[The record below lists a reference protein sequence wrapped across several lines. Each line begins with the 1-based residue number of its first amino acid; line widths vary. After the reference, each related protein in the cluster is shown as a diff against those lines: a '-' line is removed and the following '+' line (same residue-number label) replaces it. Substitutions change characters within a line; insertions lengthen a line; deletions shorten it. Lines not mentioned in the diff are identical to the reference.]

1 MQCFINANKD
11 PFIGDLFSFCI
22 VEIIMDHIQL
32 KCFIAVART
41 LSFSEAARRNYV
53 SQSTV
58 SRYIKDLEKEFG
70 VKLFERTRREV
81 TLTNEG
87 KLLLPYAQD
96 IIDTIN
102 KANAVVNQLHNGSG
116 GRLSIAYDSTSLN
129 YPIKCLKKFTKKYPE
144 ISVDMFKLS
153 GTESTSSMHSM
164 DYDFYFM
171 LRDMLPDSD
180 DMESVITH
188 KDSLSLLVP
197 EKYNVKG
204 KSIDS
209 IDLKSQ
215 KFILLSEAE
224 SPILYME
231 IMDIF
236 RTFHFTPDTVTE
248 FDDVRSV
255 YMAVGA
261 GMGVSILPTQLVEN
275 YSQPSVKVIDF
286 SNIETDLTY
295 VLAWHK
301 NNSNIAAHLF
311 LKTIISNISESDE
324 DEYIP

>member
-1 MQCFINANKD
+1 
-11 PFIGDLFSFCI
+11 
-22 VEIIMDHIQL
+22 MDHIQL
-32 KCFIAVART
+32 KCFISVART

-58 SRYIKDLEKEFG
+58 SRYIRGLEKEFG
-70 VKLFERTRREV
+70 VKLFERTRRDV
-81 TLTNEG
+81 ALTNEG

-96 IIDTIN
+96 IIDTLN
-102 KANAVVNQLHNGSG
+102 KATSVVSQLNKGSG
-116 GRLSIAYDSTSLN
+116 GRLSLAYDATSADF
-129 YPIKCLKKFTKKYPE
+129 PIKCLKRFTEKYPE

-153 GTESTSSMHSM
+153 GADNSSISST
-164 DYDFYFM
+164 DYDFCFM

-180 DMESVITH
+180 DIDYVVTH

-197 EKYNVKG
+197 KDYKING
-204 KSIDS
+204 KILEGID
-209 IDLKSQ
+209 IKNQ

-224 SPILYME
+224 NPILYME

-236 RTFHFTPDTVTE
+236 RTFHFAPESVTE

-261 GMGVSILPTQLVEN
+261 GIGVAILPTQLVEN
-275 YSQPSVKVIDF
+275 YTQPLVKVVDL
-286 SNIETDLTY
+286 NDIETDLTY

-301 NNSNIAAHLF
+301 GNSNPAAHLF
-311 LKTIISNISESDE
+311 LKTINHYISENE
-324 DEYIP
+324 EEEYIP